1 MFSQLQVIHRN
12 KPDVFSDAIRADGHW
27 RVFVTCLRSLAIS
40 FDHQPLKELKSTD
53 HVYRGEKA
61 YRFLLEVACGL
72 QSPIVGETE
81 VFGQFREFADQWTER
96 AAFFQN
102 IYADVKNVRQAHL
115 SHLGSQSYGS
125 WVRKQVQTG
134 TPIHILGTGQ
144 LAQEIYVWLRKQ
156 NTGIT
161 FYSRA
166 HDRAELRLKNALNFD
181 VTVKELNSAGDISGA
196 AVVVASPLSAKQI
209 ETWMG
214 TCQPK
219 LLIDLRDDSNTDRVR
234 GVSFC
239 LQDVFS
245 EIEKGRHHARHKIA
259 QAHQMIEEMVA
270 KRFQSQTI
278 RPFGWDDLC
287 A

>member
-1 MFSQLQVIHRN
+1 MLSQLQVINRK
-12 KPDVFSDAIRADGHW
+12 KPEIFGDVVKSDSR

-40 FDHQPLKELKSTD
+40 FDDQPLAESKSSD
-53 HVYRGEKA
+53 QVYQGEKA
-61 YRFLLEVACGL
+61 YHFLLEVACGL
-72 QSPIVGETE
+72 QSPILGETE
-81 VFGQFREFADQWTER
+81 VFGQFREFADAWSDR
-96 AAFFQN
+96 APFFQN
-102 IYADVKNVRQAHL
+102 VYADVKNVRQEHL

-125 WVRKQVQTG
+125 WVRKQVQREM
-134 TPIHILGTGQ
+134 PVHLLGTGQ

-156 NTGIT
+156 NTNID

-166 HDRAELRLKNALNFD
+166 HDRAELRLRNALGAD
-181 VTVKELNSAGDISGA
+181 VSVHELGKAVPDLTDA
-196 AVVVASPLSAKQI
+196 AVVVASPVSAKQVQS
-209 ETWMG
+209 WMG
-214 TCQPK
+214 KSKPK
-219 LLIDLRDDSNTDRVR
+219 LLIDLRDESSTNRIR

-245 EIEKGRHHARHKIA
+245 EIEKGRHHARHKISLA
-259 QAHQMIEEMVA
+259 RQMIEEIVA

>member
-1 MFSQLQVIHRN
+1 MLSQLQVIHRK
-12 KPDVFSDAIRADGHW
+12 KPEVFAGSSSQW

-40 FDHQPLKELKSTD
+40 FDGQALDESKSTD
-53 HVYRGEKA
+53 QVYRGDQA

-72 QSPIVGETE
+72 QSPILGETE
-81 VFGQFREFADQWTER
+81 VFGQFREFADQWTDR
-96 AAFFQN
+96 APFFQN

-125 WVRKQVQTG
+125 WVRKQVKAG
-134 TPIHILGTGQ
+134 TPVHIIGTGQ

-156 NTGIT
+156 NSDIT

-166 HDRAELRLKNALNFD
+166 HDRAELRLKNALGFD
-181 VTVKELNSAGDISGA
+181 VAVKEFA
-196 AVVVASPLSAKQI
+196 AAQDLTDATVVVASPVSANQVQ
-209 ETWMG
+209 TWMG
-214 TCQPK
+214 QLQPK
-219 LLIDLRDDSNTDRVR
+219 LLIDLRDDSNTNRIR
-234 GVSFC
+234 GVNFC

-245 EIEKGRHHARHKIA
+245 EIEKGRHHARHKIQLA
-259 QAHQMIEEMVA
+259 RQMIEEMVA